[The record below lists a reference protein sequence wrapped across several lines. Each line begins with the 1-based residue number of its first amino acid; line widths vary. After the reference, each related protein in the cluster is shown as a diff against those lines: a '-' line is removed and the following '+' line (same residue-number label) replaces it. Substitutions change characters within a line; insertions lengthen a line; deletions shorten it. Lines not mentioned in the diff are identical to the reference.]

1 MVIVWYAAKFSI
13 TPPATRMMAPMT
25 AIGSSSRITPRVRS
39 TQKLPSLSVR
49 DRTNP
54 RIIAIATARPTAA
67 DTKFCTASPDI
78 WVR

>member
-1 MVIVWYAAKFSI
+1 
-13 TPPATRMMAPMT
+13 MT
-25 AIGSSSRITPRVRS
+25 EIGSSSRVTPRTRS

-49 DRTNP
+49 DRVNP
-54 RIIAIATARPTAA
+54 RIIAIAIARPTPA

>member
-1 MVIVWYAAKFSI
+1 
-13 TPPATRMMAPMT
+13 MT
-25 AIGSSSRITPRVRS
+25 EIGSSSRIVPRVMS

-49 DRTNP
+49 DRVNP

-67 DTKFCTASPDI
+67 DRKFCTASPDI